1 MEQLSQLIKIYGPKI
16 TLIIIYGVGI
26 IYLLKFIIEKL
37 IENILSSKYSK
48 MIVDYENAVNRRTMA
63 YKILLEKELEFYNI
77 YFSYASTL
85 VTDIQDVQYN
95 YDKSIVDK
103 KYNESLRK
111 YILKIL
117 ELIQR
122 LKRDRILYECYY
134 DKRVRVEI
142 SKLIVML
149 QKDFT
154 PQIDIMMGK
163 VREKKKY
170 QNDIHKICDKIV
182 MQLALIST
190 LIQTREKEMSER

>member
-1 MEQLSQLIKIYGPKI
+1 MEQLSQLIKTYGTKI
-16 TLIIIYGVGI
+16 TLIIILAIGI
-26 IYLLKFIIEKL
+26 LYLLKFIIEKL

-48 MIVDYENAVNRRTMA
+48 EITNYENTINRRTMA

-103 KYNESLRK
+103 KYTESLRK

-117 ELIQR
+117 ELIPK
-122 LKRDRILYECYY
+122 LKRDSILYESYY
-134 DKRVRVEI
+134 DKRVRAEI
-142 SKLIVML
+142 SNLIVML
-149 QKDFT
+149 QKDFA
-154 PQIDIMMGK
+154 PQVDIMMGK

-170 QNDIHKICDKIV
+170 QNDIHKMCNKIII
-182 MQLALIST
+182 QLALIST
-190 LIQTREKEMSER
+190 FIQAREKEMSEQ

>member
-1 MEQLSQLIKIYGPKI
+1 MEQLSQLIKVYGPKI

-48 MIVDYENAVNRRTMA
+48 MIVDYENTINRRTMA

-95 YDKSIVDK
+95 YDKSIADK

-117 ELIQR
+117 ELIPK
-122 LKRDRILYECYY
+122 LKRDSILYESYC

-142 SKLIVML
+142 SNLIVML
-149 QKDFT
+149 QEDFT
-154 PQIDIMMGK
+154 TQVDIMMGK

-170 QNDIHKICDKIV
+170 QNDIHKMCNEII
-182 MQLALIST
+182 MQLALVSNF
-190 LIQTREKEMSER
+190 IQTREKEMSEQ

>member
-1 MEQLSQLIKIYGPKI
+1 MEQLSQLIKTYGTKI
-16 TLIIIYGVGI
+16 TLIIILAIGI
-26 IYLLKFIIEKL
+26 IYLLKFIIENL

-48 MIVDYENAVNRRTMA
+48 EITDYENTINRRTMA

-103 KYNESLRK
+103 KYTESLRK

-117 ELIQR
+117 ELIPK
-122 LKRDRILYECYY
+122 LKHDSLLYECYY

-142 SKLIVML
+142 SNLIVML
-149 QKDFT
+149 QEEFASQVDT
-154 PQIDIMMGK
+154 MMGK
-163 VREKKKY
+163 VREKKKC
-170 QNDIHKICDKIV
+170 QNDIHKMCDKII

-190 LIQTREKEMSER
+190 FIQTREKEMSEQ

>member
-1 MEQLSQLIKIYGPKI
+1 MEQLSQLIKVYGQKI

-48 MIVDYENAVNRRTMA
+48 MIVDYENTIYRRTMS

-117 ELIQR
+117 ELIP
-122 LKRDRILYECYY
+122 K
-134 DKRVRVEI
+134 
-142 SKLIVML
+142 
-149 QKDFT
+149 
-154 PQIDIMMGK
+154 
-163 VREKKKY
+163 
-170 QNDIHKICDKIV
+170 
-182 MQLALIST
+182 
-190 LIQTREKEMSER
+190 

>member
-117 ELIQR
+117 ELIPR